1 MATKNT
7 AAAATAATAAKAA
20 PAPAPVAPAAP
31 VAVAPQAPLYT
42 CQPYSAATG
51 QGWPAKATGGN
62 TVRAYCYT
70 VAMAL
75 AKAQPQGFTLAQ
87 YASALAANA
96 ATRQQAARA
105 VEQRKPLPARLALDI
120 LPQRLF
126 LGPQGFLAVEQG
138 QEQPQDDAHHER
150 HDGDQANPL
159 GELPDIHTA

>member
-1 MATKNT
+1 MANKTA

-51 QGWPAKATGGN
+51 QGWPAKAQGGN
-62 TVRAYCYT
+62 TVRAYCYA
-70 VAMAL
+70 VAVAL

-96 ATRQQAARA
+96 AASTMRQPGNGWGTAAKPNGVARQHAAWFAAPAQAWLVPVA
-105 VEQRKPLPARLALDI
+105 PAAA
-120 LPQRLF
+120 PAPAAPAK
-126 LGPQGFLAVEQG
+126 G
-138 QEQPQDDAHHER
+138 
-150 HDGDQANPL
+150 
-159 GELPDIHTA
+159 